1 VGRGDLKKKKKLD
14 GGDWSIGSLLNLE
27 KLRIN

>member
-1 VGRGDLKKKKKLD
+1 VGRGDLKKKKLD